1 MDLKTLVKM
10 TVSKLRDEA
19 MKFDDLVGVHGM
31 EKPELIEILKKKY
44 GITEEHHESQM
55 LLDRKHAVKARI
67 KRLKAEKEQAIAAKD
82 KKQAILLQKRL
93 HQQRRLLKKLV
104 VKVNESNKV

>member
-44 GITEEHHESQM
+44 GITEEHHESQA
-55 LLDRKHAVKARI
+55 LIDRKHAVKARI
-67 KRLKAEKEQAIAAKD
+67 KRLKAEQEQAVTAKNKEQTA
-82 KKQAILLQKRL
+82 LLQKRL

-104 VKVNESNKV
+104 IKVNESNKV

>member
-10 TVSKLRDEA
+10 TASKLRDEA

-31 EKPELIEILKKKY
+31 EKPELIEVLKKKY
-44 GITEEHHESQM
+44 GITEEHHESQAFIE
-55 LLDRKHAVKARI
+55 RKHAVKARI
-67 KRLKAEKEQAIAAKD
+67 KRLKAEKEQAITAKD
-82 KKQAILLQKRL
+82 QEQTAVLQKRL

-104 VKVNESNKV
+104 IKVNESNKV